1 MRTYQ
6 VSEIRD
12 RGTFDGAV
20 ILATLFD
27 VLTQNIA
34 ITAANMLPLGTIIS
48 APNMRSLSSL
58 APTVL
63 TDLEADSRPSSP
75 RSAKASTIFV
85 IEGPRE
91 DVEHPLPSRPGT
103 AHLRSESHSRPST
116 AHLRSGSHSRSVRS
130 VRSESRSRPSTGHL
144 RSQSHS
150 RSVRSESHSRPSTAH
165 SRHTSDRPFTGMSL
179 RPDTASGMGR
189 SGTEISAGGPLP
201 SGVDSGLLLEGIVR
215 TVEVAVVE
223 ETVDDMVRDEVS
235 VGNWTD
241 ILREGPQ

>member
-6 VSEIRD
+6 VSEIRG
-12 RGTFDGAV
+12 RGTFNGAV

-27 VLTQNIA
+27 VLTQNLT
-34 ITAANMLPLGTIIS
+34 ITAANLLPLGTIIS
-48 APNMRSLSSL
+48 APNMRTLSSL

-63 TDLEADSRPSSP
+63 TDLDPESRPSSP

-91 DVEHPLPSRPGT
+91 DVGHPLPSRPGT

-116 AHLRSGSHSRSVRS
+116 ANLRAEAH
-130 VRSESRSRPSTGHL
+130 SRPSTGHL
-144 RSQSHS
+144 RSESHS
-150 RSVRSESHSRPSTAH
+150 RPSTGHLRSESHSRPSTAL

-179 RPDTASGMGR
+179 RPDTASGIGR

-201 SGVDSGLLLEGIVR
+201 SGVDSGLLREGIVR

-223 ETVDDMVRDEVS
+223 ESVDEVVREEVA
-235 VGNWTD
+235 VGSWTD
-241 ILREGPQ
+241 ILREGPH